1 MSSPAGITEYDLHA
15 FVDGE
20 LDFDTRAVVQAWLD
34 EHPDD
39 AARVRDWQQQMTQL
53 HEVFDGVLNEAVPVF
68 LSATLARPRPSNVLR
83 TWMST
88 AAAICVFALG
98 IGVGW
103 FLRAELVP
111 DDANNLVDRAV
122 SAHVVYVGERR
133 HAVEVWAKEEDHLV
147 TWLSKRLKH
156 PIKLPNLVE
165 TGFQLVGGRLV
176 ADGGT
181 PAAQF
186 MYENAAGRRVT
197 LYTRRSRQD
206 GDTSFHFI
214 ELGGASAYYWYGGPL
229 TFAVVGDMERQELIK
244 IARLIFSSM
253 GS

>member
-1 MSSPAGITEYDLHA
+1 MSSPAGITEHDLHA

-20 LDFDTRAVVQAWLD
+20 LDVDSRAMVQAWLD

-39 AARVRDWQQQMTQL
+39 AARVRDWQRQIAQL
-53 HEVFDGVLNEAVPVF
+53 HEEFDGVLDEPAPASM
-68 LSATLARPRPSNVLR
+68 SAALARPRPSNVLR

-88 AAAICVFALG
+88 AAAVCVFALG
-98 IGVGW
+98 ISVGW
-103 FLRAELVP
+103 FLRAEQVP
-111 DDANNLVDRAV
+111 DDATNLVDRAV

-133 HAVEVWAKEEDHLV
+133 HAVEVWAKEEEHLV

-156 PIKLPNLVE
+156 PIKVPNLVE
-165 TGFQLVGGRLV
+165 TGFRLVGGRLV

-186 MYENAAGRRVT
+186 MYENAAGRRIT

-206 GDTSFHFI
+206 GDPSFRFI
-214 ELGGASAYYWYGGPL
+214 EHGGASAYYWLGESL
-229 TFAVVGDMERQELIK
+229 AFAVVGEMERKKLVK
-244 IARLIFSSM
+244 IARLIFDAM

>member
-1 MSSPAGITEYDLHA
+1 MSSPAGITETDLHA

-20 LDFDTRAVVQAWLD
+20 LDIDTRAVVQDWLD

-53 HEVFDGVLNEAVPVF
+53 HEAFDGVLDEAVPAS
-68 LSATLARPRPSNVLR
+68 LSGTLARPRPSKVLR

-88 AAAICVFALG
+88 AAAVCVFALG
-98 IGVGW
+98 ISVGW

-111 DDANNLVDRAV
+111 DDARNLVDRAV

-147 TWLSKRLKH
+147 KWLSNRLKH
-156 PIKLPNLVE
+156 PIKAPNLVE
-165 TGFQLVGGRLV
+165 IGFRLVGGRLV

-186 MYENAAGRRVT
+186 MYENAQGHRVT
-197 LYTRRSRQD
+197 LYVRRSRQD
-206 GDTSFHFI
+206 DDTSFRFI
-214 ELGGASAYYWYGGPL
+214 EHGGASAYYWIGGSL
-229 TFAVVGDMERQELIK
+229 AFAVVGEMERRELVK